1 MMHCIKNGYW
11 VALLLVGSA
20 ILLSSCEEKHAVER
34 DSAYDAVMTEY
45 SENRTIIASENGV
58 KQYRFFAPLL
68 EGYTAG
74 KEPYR
79 EFRKGIRMVTFKK
92 DSTDEVD
99 VTLTSNYAIYYENR
113 KLWEAKG
120 NVVVKKFDGKE
131 LYTEQLFWND
141 LTNKI
146 YSNVDSKIVEKDGVF
161 FVSGFESD
169 EEFRFWS
176 AREMDGEMQMEFKP
190 TRPDSTALAEEE
202 QREKQP
208 QKSAVRKPS
217 QPSRPAGASASQKR
231 LDKAPST
238 PPSPMHKPGMMPGES
253 ERKSQPGRKRREL
266 PPEFQPSQMSNSD
279 PDANPSVRPSDKLD
293 RRPFLNRSVN
303 AKEQRVPQTEA
314 QTANAKPAPNAP
326 K

>member
-1 MMHCIKNGYW
+1 MMRRINKDFR

-20 ILLSSCEEKHAVER
+20 ILLCSCEEKPVAQGE
-34 DSAYDAVMTEY
+34 SAYDAVMTEY

-58 KQYRFFAPLL
+58 KQYRFFTPLL

-146 YSNVDSKIVEKDGVF
+146 YSNVDSKIVEPDGVF
-161 FVSGFESD
+161 YVSGFESD

-176 AREMDGEMQMEFKP
+176 AREMDGEMQMEFTP
-190 TRPDSTALAEEE
+190 TRPDSTALAQEE
-202 QREKQP
+202 QREERAASP
-208 QKSAVRKPS
+208 QKRTASGIKAGAEMKPS
-217 QPSRPAGASASQKR
+217 AGEQSKPTPRVSPERSRRPERRLNPNQRPAIEPAQQPNPEESSGRVKR
-231 LDKAPST
+231 MDPT
-238 PPSPMHKPGMMPGES
+238 RRPMNEKME
-253 ERKSQPGRKRREL
+253 
-266 PPEFQPSQMSNSD
+266 
-279 PDANPSVRPSDKLD
+279 
-293 RRPFLNRSVN
+293 RRPFLKPSERD
-303 AKEQRVPQTEA
+303 PQKAPSKSEPE
-314 QTANAKPAPNAP
+314 ANARPNSQAS
-326 K
+326 